1 MLSVLRRAVAAA
13 ALVGATAVTAEAQG
27 MGGLKI
33 EEITITMV
41 NLTSN
46 DGGSTFGLNF
56 PGGLSLATYLNDKIA
71 IEPTFGFNMTSPDG
85 LDSFSTITLGAMVP
99 YYLGTDRGMTG
110 LYVAPGFWMSKT
122 TDVDAVTTAGVDVG
136 FKKNW
141 KPNVAWRFSAG
152 IRSSDGNS
160 TIVAGAGVSIFRR

>member
-13 ALVGATAVTAEAQG
+13 VLVGATAVTAEAQ
-27 MGGLKI
+27 MGGMKV
-33 EEITITMV
+33 EEISITMV
-41 NLTSN
+41 NLSSN

-56 PGGLSLATYLNDKIA
+56 PGGLSLGLYLNDKIA
-71 IEPTFGFNMTSPDG
+71 LEPTLGFNSVSPDG
-85 LDSFSTITLGAMVP
+85 ADSFSVITIGTLVP

-110 LYVAPGFWMSKT
+110 LYIAPGFWMTKA
-122 TDVDAVTTAGVDVG
+122 TDVDAVTSVGVDVG

-141 KPNVAWRFSAG
+141 KPNVSWRFSAG
-152 IRSSDGNS
+152 MRSTDGES